1 MLSLKALK
9 KTFSSRLILKS
20 VDLELKDGEVIV
32 IKGPNGSGKTTL
44 LRILATLM
52 RPDSYTT
59 AELDGFDIST
69 SNEEVKA
76 RVGYLPH
83 SSIFYPELS
92 GFENLDFWSKMH
104 NLDNR
109 KQLVQESLTNAGLA
123 DFSEDHTGLYSA
135 GMLQRLGLAMAT
147 IHNPT
152 TLLLDEP
159 FNNLDTKG
167 IEYLNSIIADSREKN
182 RSILMVTHQKDD
194 VADKVLRLEKGALS

>member
-9 KTFSSRLILKS
+9 KTFGSRSILKS
-20 VDLELKDGEVIV
+20 VDLELKDGEVIA
-32 IKGPNGSGKTTL
+32 INGPNGSGKTTL

-59 AELDGFDIST
+59 AELDGFDISNST
-69 SNEEVKA
+69 EEVKA

-109 KQLVQESLTNAGLA
+109 KKLVQESLANAGLS
-123 DFSEDHTGLYSA
+123 DFSEDRTGLYSA

-152 TLLLDEP
+152 TLFLDEP

-167 IEYLNSIIADSREKN
+167 LEYLNSIISDSREKN
-182 RSILMVTHQKDD
+182 RSILMVTHQKEEL
-194 VADKVLRLEKGALS
+194 ADKVLRLEKGALS

>member
-9 KTFSSRLILKS
+9 KTFGSRSILKS
-20 VDLELKDGEVIV
+20 VDLELKDGEVIA
-32 IKGPNGSGKTTL
+32 INGPNGSGKTTL

-52 RPDSYTT
+52 RPDSYIT
-59 AELDGFDIST
+59 AELDGFDISNST
-69 SNEEVKA
+69 EEVKA

-109 KQLVQESLTNAGLA
+109 KQLVQESLANAGLS
-123 DFSEDHTGLYSA
+123 DFSEDRTGLYSA

-152 TLLLDEP
+152 TLFLDEP

-167 IEYLNSIIADSREKN
+167 LEYLNSIISDSREKN
-182 RSILMVTHQKDD
+182 RSILMVTHQKEEL
-194 VADKVLRLEKGALS
+194 ADKVLRLEKGALS

>member
-9 KTFSSRLILKS
+9 KTFGSRSILKS
-20 VDLELKDGEVIV
+20 VDLELKDGEVIA
-32 IKGPNGSGKTTL
+32 INGPNGSGKTTL

-52 RPDSYTT
+52 RPDSYIT
-59 AELDGFDIST
+59 AELDGFDISN
-69 SNEEVKA
+69 SSEEVKA

-109 KQLVQESLTNAGLA
+109 KQLVQESLANAGLS
-123 DFSEDHTGLYSA
+123 DFSEDRTGLYSA

-152 TLLLDEP
+152 TLFLDEP

-167 IEYLNSIIADSREKN
+167 LEYLNSIISDSREKN
-182 RSILMVTHQKDD
+182 RSILMVTHQKEEL
-194 VADKVLRLEKGALS
+194 ADKVLRLEKGALS

>member
-9 KTFSSRLILKS
+9 KTFGSRLILKS
-20 VDLELKDGEVIV
+20 VDLELKDGEVIA

-52 RPDSYTT
+52 RSDSYTT

-92 GFENLDFWSKMH
+92 GFENLDFWAKMH

-109 KQLVQESLTNAGLA
+109 KQLVQDSLTSAGLA

-167 IEYLNSIIADSREKN
+167 IEYLNSIIADSRKKN

-194 VADKVLRLEKGALS
+194 LADKVLRLEKGALS